1 MSSSP
6 PPSADRPAPVPARP
20 ELPEGVWRPDPP
32 KESRSWERRVPLWAP
47 FAIALATF
55 VLASV
60 AYSVIISIAGLSLEE
75 ADNAPGPLLG
85 ATFVQDLLLIGGAV
99 LAAERALSSGAADA
113 LGLRRTRIPPAIGWA
128 AAVFGAFWLVNGV
141 LVAIFGAPPEQEI
154 TEEIKSESAFLA
166 LAGYISITC
175 LMAPLAEEI
184 FFRGLLFPVLR
195 SRMGLAWG
203 VVVTGALF
211 SLVHAVGSPVEAL
224 IVLFVLGSGLCLLYV
239 RTGSLLP
246 CIGLHALNNSIS
258 FVVTKEMEWTLA
270 VITVL
275 GSVLV
280 TVAIGLAFARRAGAA
295 TAAA

>member
-32 KESRSWERRVPLWAP
+32 KESRSWERGVPLWAP

-60 AYSVIISIAGLSLEE
+60 AYAVIVSIAGLSVDE

-85 ATFVQDLLLIGGAV
+85 ATLVQDLLLIGGAV
-99 LAAERALSSGAADA
+99 LAVRHALSSGAADA
-113 LGLRRTRIPPAIGWA
+113 LGLRRTRILPAIGWA
-128 AAVFGAFWLVNGV
+128 AAVLGAFWVVTGL
-141 LVAIFGAPPEQEI
+141 LLAIFGEPPEQEI
-154 TEEIKSESAFLA
+154 TQEIKSESAFLA

-175 LMAPLAEEI
+175 LVAPLAEEI

-258 FVVTKEMEWTLA
+258 FVVTKDMEWTLA

-275 GSVLV
+275 ACVLA
-280 TVAIGLAFARRAGAA
+280 TVAIGLAFGRRAGAA
-295 TAAA
+295 TAGA